1 MRFSIGGTFAKCA
14 ACGGDDFFPA
24 LAISSGRRGVYICA
38 RCGNESEYTE
48 LVRTGKEAVR
58 RAEEKGPDAGEDRT

>member
-14 ACGGDDFFPA
+14 GCGGDDFFPA

-48 LVRTGKEAVR
+48 LIRAGKEALR
-58 RAEEKGPDAGEDRT
+58 RAGQKHPEAGESG